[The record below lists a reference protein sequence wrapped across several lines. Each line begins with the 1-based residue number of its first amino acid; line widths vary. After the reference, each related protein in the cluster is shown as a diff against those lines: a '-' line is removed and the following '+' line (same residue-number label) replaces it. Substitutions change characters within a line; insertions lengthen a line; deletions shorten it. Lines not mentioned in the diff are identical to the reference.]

1 MTVKNIYFRYYITI
15 LLLSFWGYHTALG
28 VKDEKSRK
36 VNILIDFSCAG
47 YEGGVVLPQVG
58 TEIFVKPS
66 GGDDFKLL
74 QSAIDYIGK
83 LPLDSSGFRGTLQL
97 SEGQFRISGNLN
109 LDKSGIVIRG
119 SNKEKKTILIA
130 TGINRRTLIEIK
142 PKIPSKLSHLVSVT
156 DSMVPAGSKILTVQ
170 NLDDFT
176 VGDNI
181 VINRPSTREWISD
194 IGMDKKEGTFGDRR
208 GLKWSVGSKNL
219 VWDRVITS
227 IDTVQKQITIDAPIT
242 TSLESIYGGGAVQKI
257 IQDERINHVGIENL
271 ELKSDYDRNNKHDE
285 EHSWIAIA
293 INDATDCWVS
303 GVTARHFVSSMVYVG
318 HHGKRIS
325 ILNCRSEEPVSEA
338 AGFRRQSFW
347 VEGQQVLVQNCTA
360 DSGMNDFAIGLCAG
374 GPNVFLN
381 CTASNA
387 LGASGASESWSSGT
401 LYENVKIEG
410 SGLRLTYDFE
420 RAQGGGWTAV
430 NSVVWNCMAEDI
442 AVSGPYCAP
451 NIVVNADSSLY
462 FNQLQKKLGL
472 GTNLEKHRSP
482 EIAQYDVLYK
492 VREFKAADIPVDI
505 EKAAPEIHPVEIVN
519 GRFVKE
525 GKVVWGGITGDPLWK
540 GQTSPNAG
548 VRSSITGFVPG
559 KVGLGLTEDLNALIH
574 NLIASGS
581 SFYESFPGL
590 WYDRR
595 RDDHTIAKREN
606 LNVWAPFYEMP
617 WARSGQGQAWD
628 GLSKYDLTKYNP
640 WYFKRCRELANLCDE
655 NGLVVYF
662 NFYNTHN
669 LLEYLTHWV
678 DFPWRPANNIN
689 NTGLAEP
696 PKKEPWARMHM
707 GNQFYD
713 PTNSE
718 LRKLYH
724 AYIFHLLDEVGNA
737 KNVFFKLGTEYSGP
751 LNFQRYFIETVHE
764 WEILHNKNVRL
775 ILAAAKNVTDS
786 ILSDQELASQ
796 IDVIYTRYWQY
807 RTEKAS
813 FSDDDEL
820 WAPTGGIN
828 RSFREMVGDAFIL
841 QNDIPFPTVEE
852 KMYHQVREYRDR
864 FPDKAIVS
872 AYNDVSAIP
881 SLMAGG
887 AQVLKS
893 YDKEAR
899 SGHITFDSFVNLYL
913 SEILM
918 LMNPNDHLLENQ
930 VENWCLSD
938 SENKSMLIYSLN
950 DSKITF
956 SNDVSD
962 KVFSGVWYDPLTERV
977 FPLEGKLVVKKGMAI
992 AKPTNYNMLLLLK
1005 QSD

>member
-1 MTVKNIYFRYYITI
+1 MKNLKLILFAGLILISPVRIIAHYQRDNAAAQTAIDALKASSENRGTVHLENDAVRTVLARQI
-15 LLLSFWGYHTALG
+15 A
-28 VKDEKSRK
+28 KSGELK
-36 VNILIDFSCAG
+36 YPIDFSCAG
-47 YEGGVVLPQVG
+47 FGGGGNMIPQVKVVLL
-58 TEIFVKPS
+58 VKPS
-66 GGDDFKLL
+66 GEDDTKQL
-74 QSAIDYIGK
+74 QSAIDYIGT
-83 LPLDSSGFRGTLQL
+83 LPLDTNGFRGALL
-97 SEGQFRISGNLN
+97 LYEGQFKISGQLH
-109 LDKSGIVIRG
+109 LDKSGVVIYG
-119 SNKEKKTILIA
+119 SSKTKKTELIA
-130 TGINRRTLIEIK
+130 MGNDRRTLIEIK
-142 PKIPSKLSHLVSVT
+142 PKVASKLGHSVVIT
-156 DSMVPAGSKILTVQ
+156 DSIVPAGSKIFTVQ
-170 NLDDFT
+170 NLDDFA

-208 GLKWSVGSKNL
+208 GLKWPAGSKNL

-227 IDTVQKQITIDAPIT
+227 IDPIQKQITIDAPIT
-242 TSLESIYGGGAVQKI
+242 TSLESIYGGGTIQKV
-257 IQDERINHVGIENL
+257 IQDERIHCVGIENL
-271 ELKSDYDRNNKHDE
+271 ELKSEYDLNNKQDE
-285 EHSWIAIA
+285 EHSWMAIA
-293 INDATDCWVS
+293 IDNAYDCWIN
-303 GVTARHFVSSMVYVG
+303 GIIARQFVSSLVYVG

-325 ILNCRSEEPVSEA
+325 ILNCQSEEPVSEV
-338 AGFRRQSFW
+338 AGVRRQSFW
-347 VEGQQVLVQNCTA
+347 VEGQQVMVQNCTA

-374 GPNVFLN
+374 GPNVFFN

-410 SGLRLTYDFE
+410 SGLRLSYDFE

-430 NSVVWNCMAEDI
+430 NSVVWNCSAEDI

-462 FNQLQKKLGL
+462 FSQLKKKLGSDA
-472 GTNLEKHRSP
+472 NLEKYRSP
-482 EIAQYDVLYK
+482 GIAQYNVLRK
-492 VREFKAADIPVDI
+492 VREFNTADIPDSI
-505 EKAAPEIHPVEIVN
+505 EKTTAKVHTVEIVN

-525 GKVVWGGITGDPLWK
+525 GKLVWGGITGDPLWK
-540 GQTSPNAG
+540 GQTSPTAG

-559 KVGLGLTEDLNALIH
+559 KVGLGLTEDLPALIY

-595 RDDHTIAKREN
+595 RDGHDIIKREN
-606 LNVWAPFYEMP
+606 RNVWAPFYEMP

-628 GLSKYDLTKYNP
+628 GLSKFDLTKYNP
-640 WYFKRCRELANLCDE
+640 WYFKRCREFANLCDE
-655 NGLVVYF
+655 NGLVAYF
-662 NFYNTHN
+662 DFYNTHN

-696 PKKEPWARMHM
+696 PAKEPWARMHM

-713 PTNSE
+713 PTNPE
-718 LRKLYH
+718 LRKLHH

-737 KNVFFKLGTEYSGP
+737 KNAFFKLGTEYAGP

-764 WEILHNKNVRL
+764 WEMLHNKNVRL

-786 ILSDQELASQ
+786 ILADPELASQ

-807 RTEKAS
+807 RTEKSS
-813 FSDDDEL
+813 FSDGDEL
-820 WAPTGGIN
+820 WAPPGGIN

-841 QNDIPFPTVEE
+841 QSDIPFPTVEE
-852 KMYHQVREYRDR
+852 KMYQQVREYRDR

-872 AYNDVSAIP
+872 VYNDVSAIP

-887 AQVLKS
+887 AQVLKG

-899 SGHITFDSFVNLYL
+899 PGHITFDSFVTQYL

-918 LMNPNDHLLENQ
+918 FMNPNDHLLENQ
-930 VENWCLSD
+930 AENWCLSD

-962 KVFSGVWYDPLTERV
+962 
-977 FPLEGKLVVKKGMAI
+977 
-992 AKPTNYNMLLLLK
+992 
-1005 QSD
+1005 